1 MIDFKTLL
9 HSETGFIPRTEAQA
23 LQGFSEGILNPEYYI
38 YRAVNIHPILEEPWD
53 VHEMDRLLAQ
63 PDLDIETAV
72 ILMAA
77 FERMIQ
83 DQDKELALFA
93 AESINALE
101 RKFITR
107 IQGYRTTLETM
118 PEPGLMRNVIKEYRS
133 LARLHTSRPVLRSFY
148 LEEARLFFEEHKKSL
163 VDPDVDITA
172 FIEILLDL
180 KLVDRASRIIRN
192 ALKHYPDNRNLRYLA
207 ARSAYLEHRFSDVI
221 KHMELLVEGS
231 SDDTYAALQLFWT
244 SGACRG

>member
-23 LQGFSEGILNPEYYI
+23 LQGFAEGILNPEYYI
-38 YRAVNIHPILEEPWD
+38 YKAVNIHPILEEPWD

-63 PDLDIETAV
+63 PDLDVDTAV

-77 FERMIQ
+77 FERMIK
-83 DQDKELALFA
+83 DKDKELALFA

-107 IQGYRTTLETM
+107 IQGYKTRLDADSD
-118 PEPGLMRNVIKEYRS
+118 PGLMRKIIQEYRS
-133 LARLHTSRPVLRSFY
+133 LARLHKARPVLRSFY
-148 LEEARLFFEEHKKSL
+148 LEEARRFFEDHKKSL
-163 VDPDVDITA
+163 VDPDTDLTL
-172 FIEILLDL
+172 FIELLLDL
-180 KLVDRASRIIRN
+180 KHIDRAGRIIRN
-192 ALKHYPDNRNLRYLA
+192 ALRHFPDNRKIRYLA
-207 ARSAYLEHRFSDVI
+207 ARSAFVERRFSDVI
-221 KHMELLVEGS
+221 SHMEVLIEGA
-231 SDDTYAALQLFWT
+231 SDDTYANLQMFWT